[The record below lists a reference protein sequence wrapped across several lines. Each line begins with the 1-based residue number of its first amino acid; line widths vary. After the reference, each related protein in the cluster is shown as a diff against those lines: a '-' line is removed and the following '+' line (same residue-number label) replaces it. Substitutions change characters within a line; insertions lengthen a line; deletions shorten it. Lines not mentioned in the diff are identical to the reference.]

1 MRIFYIIAALALSL
15 FVSLPA
21 YAATD
26 GNYTSTLETATWD
39 GTYANL
45 LEPTSEH
52 YTYTFG
58 DDEYLTYDLPA
69 SWQFKFYGRPYSQIT
84 VDTNGNIWFGTPRS
98 ANSFQLPNANLG
110 RVSVVW
116 NDDLSSLYNGGV
128 FIQHKSDQP
137 LGERVVIE
145 WKTESYT
152 DEGTAITNNF
162 EVVLFDNGNI
172 RYDYNPVNAGNLAD
186 FGTGITKD
194 DNAHYIS
201 VTGNYGSPTTYDTA
215 KSILFTPLVYNME
228 VVFAGT
234 GGGTVTSD
242 PTGFASNTTL
252 AVPLQAGGDFTL
264 ATTPNLYSYFSGWSN
279 SPCSGTGNCLVTL
292 NDNST
297 VTATFNLE
305 ASTRSGEFYP
315 SVQVA
320 YDNAITGDTIYAWDY
335 QFSDGLICDQDRE
348 VTILGGYDPIYSSVV
363 GTSRLSNPLIIKAGT
378 VRVKNLAV
386 VGSASA
392 APMMMTT
399 TLAATDSASA
409 LAVSSTSGPALIER
423 NSTGCKTD
431 CDEED
436 DDHDNDND
444 HRKRHHKRQNRDR
457 HGDH

>member
-1 MRIFYIIAALALSL
+1 MKLQTIISQTLLVFILCCPVVLAS
-15 FVSLPA
+15 
-21 YAATD
+21 TD
-26 GNYTSTLETATWD
+26 GNYTSASVTATWN

-45 LEPTSEH
+45 LEPTSLD

-110 RVSVVW
+110 RVAAAW

-128 FIQHKSDQP
+128 FIQHRTDLP
-137 LGERVVIE
+137 FGERVVIE

-172 RYDYNPVNAGNLAD
+172 RYDYNPVNAGSLAD
-186 FGTGITKD
+186 FETGITKD

-201 VTGNYGSPTTYDTA
+201 VTGNYGSPTTYEIA
-215 KSILFTPLVYNME
+215 KSILFTPLIYNLE
-228 VVFAGT
+228 VIFAGT
-234 GGGTVTSD
+234 GSGTVTSD
-242 PTGFASNTTL
+242 PTGFSSNTTL
-252 AVPLQAGGDFTL
+252 TIPLQAGGDFIL
-264 ATTPNLYSYFSGWSN
+264 TPVPVLYSYFSGWSN
-279 SPCSGTGNCLVTL
+279 IPCSGTGNCLVTL

-335 QFSDGLICDQDRE
+335 QFNDGLICNQDRE
-348 VTILGGYDPIYSSVV
+348 VTILGGYNQIYSDVV
-363 GTSRLSNPLIIKAGT
+363 GMTRISSPLIISAGT
-378 VRVKNLAV
+378 VRVSDLV
-386 VGSASA
+386 VTDGALA
-392 APMMMTT
+392 APMMLTT
-399 TLAATDSASA
+399 ALVATDSAST
-409 LAVSSTSGPALIER
+409 LAAISTSGPVLIER
-423 NSTGCKTD
+423 NKVGCKTD
-431 CDEED
+431 CDD
-436 DDHDNDND
+436 KDNDRD
-444 HRKRHHKRQNRDR
+444 HPGRHHKSHRDR
-457 HGDH
+457 HGGD

>member
-1 MRIFYIIAALALSL
+1 MKPSIIIAYSL
-15 FVSLPA
+15 YASLLWCQFVF
-21 YAATD
+21 AATD
-26 GNYTSTLETATWD
+26 GNYTSAPVTATWV

-45 LEPTSEH
+45 LEPTSPD

-58 DDEYLTYDLPA
+58 DEEYLTYDLPA
-69 SWQFKFYGRPYSQIT
+69 SWQFKFYGRPYSQIN
-84 VDTNGNIWFGTPRS
+84 VDTNGNVWFGTPRS

-110 RVSVVW
+110 RVTATW

-128 FIQHKSDQP
+128 FIQHLTSP
-137 LGERVVIE
+137 ERVVIE
-145 WKTESYT
+145 WRTETYT
-152 DEGTAITNNF
+152 DEGTTISNNF
-162 EVVLFDNGNI
+162 EVVLLDNGNI
-172 RYDYNPVNAGNLAD
+172 RFDFNPVNAGSLLD
-186 FGTGITKD
+186 FGSGISKD

-215 KSILFTPLVYNME
+215 KSILFTPLIYNLE

-234 GGGTVTSD
+234 GSGTITSD

-252 AVPLQAGGDFTL
+252 AIPLQAGGDFTL
-264 ATTPNLYSYFSGWSN
+264 TSVPTLYSYFSGWSN
-279 SPCSGTGNCLVTL
+279 GCSGTGNCAVVL
-292 NDNST
+292 NDNSA

-305 ASTRSGEFYP
+305 ASKRSGEFYP

-335 QFSDGLICDQDRE
+335 QFSDGLVCDQDRV
-348 VTILGGYDPIYSSVV
+348 VTILGGYDPIYSAVV

-378 VRVKNLAV
+378 VRVKNVAV
-386 VGSASA
+386 VSGASA

-399 TLAATDSASA
+399 TLSAKDSASA

-423 NSTGCKTD
+423 STPACKTD

-436 DDHDNDND
+436 DDDHDND
-444 HRKRHHKRQNRDR
+444 HRKRHHKRYHRD
-457 HGDH
+457 GNKEE